1 MPILVS
7 YCVSILIL
15 GMQDCF
21 QRICHNK
28 TIAQAQLLCNIYM
41 DISLYTCRDIFIKS

>member
-1 MPILVS
+1 
-7 YCVSILIL
+7 
-15 GMQDCF
+15 MQDCF

-41 DISLYTCRDIFIKS
+41 DNGLSLLNLNVYGFYFEGNI